1 MRSVLVALLLVVL
14 PLALCRAQD
23 VGKVTG
29 VVKDRTTAAPLA
41 GAQVTVLGTRLVAV
55 TDAAGGFALDGIPVG
70 TVTLRARTI
79 GYGSGEQAVSVA
91 TGEATTAD
99 FELQPQAVELEGVVV
114 VGYGT
119 QRRDAITGAVASV
132 TSDQFV
138 EAPTRDAASLIAGKV
153 PGLAVTTASGN
164 PTAGTEITLR
174 GTPTI
179 QGPRSPLVLVDGIPG
194 NLSTVAPQ
202 DIESVDVLKDGSAAA
217 IYGSR
222 ASNGVILITTKR
234 NAGGKATIRYESYAS
249 QQTLFRSPDFLTA
262 ADYRRL
268 IPQGYGFQDLGYS
281 TDWQNLVLRSPASAT
296 QNLTISG
303 GDAATNYT
311 GALTFDNRQGIFQ
324 RSDDHQLTG
333 RVHVAHTMYDGRL
346 VADLNMLT
354 RVETSFFG
362 PDYNY
367 AWRQTLIRNPTDR
380 VFDDQGMWQERGTYF
395 YVNPLGLI
403 DEDNGSTENRNLRLH
418 GTLTLVPV
426 SKLRLSIMGGT
437 ERGSVQQG
445 DATTFR
451 HVNTT
456 QNGQNGT
463 AYRYS
468 GSDASKILEM
478 TGTYADRI
486 ERHNVN
492 LLGGYSYQD
501 FENDWFSFNT
511 YNFPTDLFGTNRL
524 QSGDALAAGKAG
536 VQSFKSSYKVIGFFG
551 RLNYDWDNRLL
562 LMGSL
567 RYEGNSRFGANHKWG
582 FFPAISGGW
591 RVSREGFMRGAPF
604 VNDLKLRVGYGVT
617 GIAPQNSYLSLTS
630 YTYGSRFL
638 YNGQWVQGLSPTRN
652 PNPDLRWER
661 KGEINLGADFSL
673 FDYRLAGSLDLYQ
686 RDTKDMLYNYSVPVP
701 PYLFGSIL
709 ANVGHMRNKGIEAQ
723 LTYDI
728 IRSPAWRWTT
738 SANWSTNS
746 NRLISLSNDVYR
758 TSDWFTAGY
767 TGEPIQLPTH
777 RIDVGGPIGNFYG
790 YQSVDIDSAGEWIV
804 LDRNGNRIPIRS
816 VTLADRRV
824 LGNGLPKQYAA
835 WSNTVRWNKADL
847 TVNMRGAFGFQILN
861 FQRMFYENPTI
872 LQYNMLR
879 SAFDPVY
886 GKRTVNYSLA
896 LVSYYIE
903 DGDYWK
909 VDNVTLGYTLG
920 QLRVLSNAITNA
932 RVYVSGRN
940 LYTITGYKGLDP
952 EVSTRGPDG
961 LSPGDDLRD
970 KYPTTRVWSVGL
982 SLTF

>member
-1 MRSVLVALLLVVL
+1 MRPVLVALLLVVL

-41 GAQVTVLGTRLVAV
+41 GAQVTVVGTRLVAV

-99 FELQPQAVELEGVVV
+99 FELQPQ
-114 VGYGT
+114 
-119 QRRDAITGAVASV
+119 
-132 TSDQFV
+132 
-138 EAPTRDAASLIAGKV
+138 
-153 PGLAVTTASGN
+153 
-164 PTAGTEITLR
+164 
-174 GTPTI
+174 
-179 QGPRSPLVLVDGIPG
+179 
-194 NLSTVAPQ
+194 
-202 DIESVDVLKDGSAAA
+202 DIEPIDVLKDGSAAA

-234 NAGGKATIRYESYAS
+234 NAGGKPTIRYESYAS
-249 QQTLFRSPDFLTA
+249 QQTLYRSPDFLTA

-281 TDWQNLVLRSPASAT
+281 TDWQKLVLRSPASAT

-380 VFDDQGMWQERGTYF
+380 VFDAQGLWQARRTYF

-403 DEDNGSTENRNLRLH
+403 DEDNGSTESRNLRHH

-501 FENDWFSFNT
+501 FENDWFSFST

-536 VQSFKSSYKVIGFFG
+536 VRSFKSSYKVIGFFG
-551 RLNYDWDNRLL
+551 RLNYDWDNRFLL
-562 LMGSL
+562 LGSL
-567 RYEGNSRFGANHKWG
+567 PH
-582 FFPAISGGW
+582 
-591 RVSREGFMRGAPF
+591 
-604 VNDLKLRVGYGVT
+604 
-617 GIAPQNSYLSLTS
+617 
-630 YTYGSRFL
+630 
-638 YNGQWVQGLSPTRN
+638 
-652 PNPDLRWER
+652 
-661 KGEINLGADFSL
+661 
-673 FDYRLAGSLDLYQ
+673 
-686 RDTKDMLYNYSVPVP
+686 
-701 PYLFGSIL
+701 
-709 ANVGHMRNKGIEAQ
+709 
-723 LTYDI
+723 
-728 IRSPAWRWTT
+728 
-738 SANWSTNS
+738 
-746 NRLISLSNDVYR
+746 
-758 TSDWFTAGY
+758 
-767 TGEPIQLPTH
+767 
-777 RIDVGGPIGNFYG
+777 
-790 YQSVDIDSAGEWIV
+790 
-804 LDRNGNRIPIRS
+804 
-816 VTLADRRV
+816 
-824 LGNGLPKQYAA
+824 
-835 WSNTVRWNKADL
+835 
-847 TVNMRGAFGFQILN
+847 
-861 FQRMFYENPTI
+861 
-872 LQYNMLR
+872 
-879 SAFDPVY
+879 
-886 GKRTVNYSLA
+886 
-896 LVSYYIE
+896 
-903 DGDYWK
+903 
-909 VDNVTLGYTLG
+909 
-920 QLRVLSNAITNA
+920 
-932 RVYVSGRN
+932 
-940 LYTITGYKGLDP
+940 
-952 EVSTRGPDG
+952 
-961 LSPGDDLRD
+961 
-970 KYPTTRVWSVGL
+970 
-982 SLTF
+982 